1 MAFPFRLQHWHP
13 ISTAPCN
20 RDVELRVADGTATS
34 TLEFPCKQTNAGDW
48 INSDFGTP
56 IRIRPVEW
64 RAWRYAHSLQPQP
77 QPVKIKGRLG
87 APRRAPSA
95 VRSSPQTVK
104 PSDQSIRPIRP
115 ARPARPSR
123 PVRRR
128 NLAAVAYVLIG
139 IVTTAAA
146 AASLTQI
153 SARAFALGFM
163 APTPPAA
170 GHVAAAR
177 HVAAA
182 SLPRAGDSCNDFGAS
197 FLNAACSS
205 RPKKHVFRGAHRV
218 ATLVVGRPAAPQ

>member
-1 MAFPFRLQHWHP
+1 MAFHFRLQHWHP

-20 RDVELRVADGTATS
+20 RDVELRVAEGTAIS

-87 APRRAPSA
+87 VPRRAPSA
-95 VRSSPQTVK
+95 QRSSPQAVK
-104 PSDQSIRPIRP
+104 LSDQSIRPIRP
-115 ARPARPSR
+115 NR

-128 NLAAVAYVLIG
+128 NFAAVAYVLIG
-139 IVTTAAA
+139 IVITAAA
-146 AASLTQI
+146 AASLTQV

-163 APTPPAA
+163 APTPPSV

-182 SLPRAGDSCNDFGAS
+182 SLPRAGDSCNDFGSS

>member
-1 MAFPFRLQHWHP
+1 MAFHFRLQHWHP

-20 RDVELRVADGTATS
+20 RDVELRVADGTAIS

-95 VRSSPQTVK
+95 AQSSPQAVK
-104 PSDQSIRPIRP
+104 LSDQSIRPIRP
-115 ARPARPSR
+115 AR

-139 IVTTAAA
+139 ILTTAAA

-153 SARAFALGFM
+153 SARAFAVGFM
-163 APTPPAA
+163 APTPPSS

-182 SLPRAGDSCNDFGAS
+182 SLPRAGDSCNDFGSS

>member
-1 MAFPFRLQHWHP
+1 MAFHFRLQPWHP

-20 RDVELRVADGTATS
+20 RDVELRVAEGTAIS

-64 RAWRYAHSLQPQP
+64 RAWRYGHSLQPQP

-87 APRRAPSA
+87 VPRRAPNA
-95 VRSSPQTVK
+95 QRSSPQAVQL
-104 PSDQSIRPIRP
+104 SDQSIRPIRP
-115 ARPARPSR
+115 IRA
-123 PVRRR
+123 VRRR

-139 IVTTAAA
+139 IVVTAAA

-163 APTPPAA
+163 TPTPPSAS
-170 GHVAAAR
+170 HVA
-177 HVAAA
+177 VA
-182 SLPRAGDSCNDFGAS
+182 SLPRAGDSCKDFGSS
-197 FLNAACSS
+197 FLNAACST

-218 ATLVVGRPAAPQ
+218 ATLVVGRPVAPQ

>member
-1 MAFPFRLQHWHP
+1 MAFHFRLQHWHP

-20 RDVELRVADGTATS
+20 RDVELRVADGTAIS

-95 VRSSPQTVK
+95 ARSSPQAVK
-104 PSDQSIRPIRP
+104 LSDQSIRP
-115 ARPARPSR
+115 AR

-153 SARAFALGFM
+153 SARALAIGSM
-163 APTPPAA
+163 APTPPSA
-170 GHVAAAR
+170 HI
-177 HVAAA
+177 AAA
-182 SLPRAGDSCNDFGAS
+182 SQPRAGDSCKDFGAS
-197 FLNAACSS
+197 FLNAACSTHL
-205 RPKKHVFRGAHRV
+205 KKHVFRGAHRV
-218 ATLVVGRPAAPQ
+218 ATLVIGRPDAQP

>member
-1 MAFPFRLQHWHP
+1 MAFHFRLQHWHP

-20 RDVELRVADGTATS
+20 RDVELRVAEGTAIS

-87 APRRAPSA
+87 VPRRAPNA
-95 VRSSPQTVK
+95 RRSSPQAVK
-104 PSDQSIRPIRP
+104 LSDQSIRPIRP
-115 ARPARPSR
+115 IRPVRPSR

-128 NLAAVAYVLIG
+128 NFAAVAYVLIG
-139 IVTTAAA
+139 IVTTTAA

-163 APTPPAA
+163 APTPPSA

-182 SLPRAGDSCNDFGAS
+182 SLPRAGDSCNDFGSS

-218 ATLVVGRPAAPQ
+218 ATLVVGRPVAPQ

>member
-1 MAFPFRLQHWHP
+1 MAFHFRLQHWHP

-20 RDVELRVADGTATS
+20 RDVELRVAEGTAIS

-87 APRRAPSA
+87 VPRRAPSA
-95 VRSSPQTVK
+95 QRSSPQAVK
-104 PSDQSIRPIRP
+104 LSDQSIRPIRP
-115 ARPARPSR
+115 IRPSR

-128 NLAAVAYVLIG
+128 NFAAVAYVLIG
-139 IVTTAAA
+139 IAVTAAA

-170 GHVAAAR
+170 T

-182 SLPRAGDSCNDFGAS
+182 SLPRAGNSCKDFGSS